1 MLNKLRR
8 DVARRFNLESRTVTS
23 LVSGLLAV
31 MTDEQTGGIEGF
43 IARFRAA
50 RLGTSM
56 DAWVGG
62 FSTRPLTESQT
73 RRALGRETIDGLAD
87 AAGLGRGATVAV
99 LAYLIPRLVD
109 EVTSAGRVPT
119 TPELRSR
126 MARLLEFH
134 EHSVR
139 PSVPG
144 RKPGPRQPRSTLVAA
159 ALIAV
164 SVVAVAGWLLLSPSV
179 PPEGRGEPA
188 LAVRNSGD
196 AVIYTGQVKDEDA
209 RATIVEALNSTF
221 GAERVSGEVSVDD
234 EVREADWVE
243 RVEALMSALDTPGA
257 ELTLTGD
264 SARIGGRLTEAE
276 RRSIAER
283 VRGAL
288 GESIAVT
295 AEE

>member
-1 MLNKLRR
+1 MLNNLRR
-8 DVARRFNLESRTVTS
+8 DIARRFNLESSTVTS

-50 RLGTSM
+50 RLGSSM

-62 FSTRPLTESQT
+62 FSARPLSESQT
-73 RRALGRETIDGLAD
+73 RKALGRETIDDLAD

-109 EVTSAGRVPT
+109 EVTSGGRVPT
-119 TPELRSR
+119 TPELRR
-126 MARLLEFH
+126 RVARLLEH
-134 EHSVR
+134 HDKSAH
-139 PSVPG
+139 PVPG
-144 RKPGPRQPRSTLVAA
+144 RIRSARQPRRTLMAA
-159 ALIAV
+159 ALVAV
-164 SVVAVAGWLLLSPSV
+164 PVMAVAGWFLLSPTV
-179 PPEGRGEPA
+179 PSESGTAPE

-196 AVIYTGQVKDEDA
+196 AVIYTGQVRDEDA

-221 GAERVSGEVSVDD
+221 GEERVSGEVSVDG
-234 EVREADWVE
+234 EVQEADWVQ

-257 ELTLTGD
+257 EFTLTGD
-264 SARIGGRLTEAE
+264 SARVGGRLTEVE
-276 RRSIAER
+276 RTSVAER